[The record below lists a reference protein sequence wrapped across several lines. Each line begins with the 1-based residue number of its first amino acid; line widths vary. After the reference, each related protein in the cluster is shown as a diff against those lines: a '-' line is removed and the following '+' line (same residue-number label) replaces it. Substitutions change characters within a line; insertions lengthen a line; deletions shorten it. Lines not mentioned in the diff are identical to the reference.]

1 MVLALLLMLSAQGPD
16 KPLLDQIGV
25 KPTGRNGYEE
35 FLQAGD
41 VLARGMYD
49 DLWRADQDLAHE
61 GKIYKSRGSELAKE
75 LFTGKNALE
84 RRRILV
90 ERFAE
95 ATRLLEVAAT
105 KPIFDPRSQYD
116 ASTLF
121 PQLRWIRFS
130 AHHLVNVAHVQRA
143 NGDDRS
149 SVETLLR
156 GLLILD
162 SIQRGPMICW
172 LVGNVCQ
179 LFLLKEMVAALPE
192 LSLGAATALE
202 QQAAA
207 LEARPPGIGETLA
220 AEYKFIE
227 GSVNQLLGDRGDDF
241 LDVFF
246 DEEDKFG
253 ERFRALDALGK
264 REVADMALRQIRDV
278 RRQREVW
285 IAEGPKGWLS
295 PPDPLPQPGG
305 SPTAELANQLAEGM
319 LAEVKSVMPAAA
331 FQLVK
336 YRLLR
341 VSGAVIRHR
350 WEQGRLPSTL
360 ADAVGETL
368 ARCPISDK
376 PLLYQRHP
384 EGGFTVKSPGTDQT
398 GEIRLGSRP
407 PRSQPGRI
415 DPVPS
420 LSGEREG

>member
-1 MVLALLLMLSAQGPD
+1 MALALLLMLTAQGSD

-49 DLWRADQDLAHE
+49 ELFQADQNLTHRRE
-61 GKIYKSRGSELAKE
+61 IQPSRGSVLAKQ
-75 LFTGKNALE
+75 LFAGKNPLE
-84 RRRILV
+84 RRRLLV

-95 ATRLLEVAAT
+95 ATRLLEAAAA
-105 KPIFDPRSQYD
+105 KPIFDPRTQYD

-143 NGDDRS
+143 SGNDRS
-149 SVETLLR
+149 SVETLMR

-172 LVGNVCQ
+172 LIGNVCQ
-179 LFLLKEMVAALPE
+179 LFLLEEMVAALPE

-207 LEARPPGIGETLA
+207 LEARTPSIVESLT

-246 DEEDKFG
+246 DEKDKFA

-264 REVADMALRQIRDV
+264 GEVAEMALRQIRDI
-278 RRQREVW
+278 RRQREAW

-305 SPTAELANQLAEGM
+305 TPASELANQLTEGM

-331 FQLVK
+331 FQVVK

-341 VSGAVIRHR
+341 VSGAVIRYR

-360 ADAVGETL
+360 VDVVGETL

-398 GEIRLGSRP
+398 GEIRLVSRP
-407 PRSQPGRI
+407 PRPPSGRI

-420 LSGEREG
+420 LSLR

>member
-49 DLWRADQDLAHE
+49 DLWRADQNLIHGGE
-61 GKIYKSRGSELAKE
+61 IQPSRGSELAKE
-75 LFTGKNALE
+75 LFAGKNALE

-95 ATRLLEVAAT
+95 ATRLLEAAAA
-105 KPIFDPRSQYD
+105 KPIFDPRTQFD

-121 PQLRWIRFS
+121 PQLRWIRYS
-130 AHHLVNVAHVQRA
+130 AHHLVNVAYVQRA
-143 NGDDRS
+143 SGNDRS

-162 SIQRGPMICW
+162 SVQRGPMICW
-172 LVGNVCQ
+172 LMGNVCQ
-179 LFLLKEMVAALPE
+179 LFLLEEMVAALPE

-207 LEARPPGIGETLA
+207 LEARPPSIAESLA

-241 LDVFF
+241 LDLFF
-246 DEEDKFG
+246 DEESKFA

-278 RRQREVW
+278 RRQREAW

-295 PPDPLPQPGG
+295 PPTHSHSRGAAPRPNLLTSWPRGC
-305 SPTAELANQLAEGM
+305 SP
-319 LAEVKSVMPAAA
+319 KSN
-331 FQLVK
+331 
-336 YRLLR
+336 R
-341 VSGAVIRHR
+341 
-350 WEQGRLPSTL
+350 
-360 ADAVGETL
+360 
-368 ARCPISDK
+368 
-376 PLLYQRHP
+376 
-384 EGGFTVKSPGTDQT
+384 
-398 GEIRLGSRP
+398 
-407 PRSQPGRI
+407 
-415 DPVPS
+415 
-420 LSGEREG
+420 